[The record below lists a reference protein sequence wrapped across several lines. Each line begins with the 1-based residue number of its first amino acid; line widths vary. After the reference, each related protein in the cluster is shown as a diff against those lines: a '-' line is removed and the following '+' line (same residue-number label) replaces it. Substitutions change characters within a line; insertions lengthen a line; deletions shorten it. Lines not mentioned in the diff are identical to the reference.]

1 MPLIPLLL
9 STYIQLAFVKSRL
22 FPKEEDLMDMMDMF
36 PLTLQASHW
45 ASGPALFH
53 YHAPF
58 SELKEIILYKYE
70 VNR

>member
-1 MPLIPLLL
+1 
-9 STYIQLAFVKSRL
+9 
-22 FPKEEDLMDMMDMF
+22 MDMKDMF